1 MNISVAIWIVWAVV
15 LFWAVGAYN
24 RLVRLRSQA
33 IAAFTPLELQFSQ
46 YVTLVQGSFALPVEV
61 EEAGLRA
68 GVLAAARQFES
79 SLKAARGHP
88 LDALAMR
95 ALQTAHETL
104 CVSWQ
109 RLRDEPPDLAGE
121 PLPAVLQQQWE
132 HIALQVGNARDEFN
146 RQVRAYNEAIVQ
158 FPAHL
163 LAWLF
168 GFKPAHT
175 IT

>member
-1 MNISVAIWIVWAVV
+1 MSISVVIWLVWAVV

-33 IAAFTPLELQFSQ
+33 IAAFAPLEMQFSQ
-46 YVTLVQGSFALPVEV
+46 YVTLVQGSFSLSGEA

-68 GVLAAARQFES
+68 GMLAAARQFES
-79 SLKAARGHP
+79 SLKAARAHP

-95 ALQTAHETL
+95 ALETAHVAL
-104 CVSWQ
+104 SVSWA

-121 PLPAVLQQQWE
+121 PLPAVLQQQWA
-132 HIALQVGNARDEFN
+132 HIALQTDTARAEFN
-146 RQVRAYNEAIVQ
+146 RQVQAYNEAIVL

>member
-1 MNISVAIWIVWAVV
+1 MNIPLAIWVVWAVV

-33 IAAFTPLELQFSQ
+33 IAAFTPLDMQFTQ
-46 YVTLVQGSFALPVEV
+46 YVTLVQGSFALPSDD

-79 SLKAARGHP
+79 SLKAARAHP

-95 ALQTAHETL
+95 ALQTALETL
-104 CVSWQ
+104 CESWS

-121 PLPAVLQQQWE
+121 PLPAALQQQWE
-132 HIALQVGNARDEFN
+132 HITLQTGHAKAEFN
-146 RQVRAYNEAIVQ
+146 RLVQDYNDAIVQ

-168 GFKPAHT
+168 SFKPAHT

>member
-1 MNISVAIWIVWAVV
+1 MNIPLAIWVVWAVV

-33 IAAFTPLELQFSQ
+33 ITAFTPLEMQFIQ
-46 YVTLVQGSFALPVEV
+46 YVTLVQGSFALPSDD

-79 SLKAARGHP
+79 SLKAARAHP

-104 CVSWQ
+104 CESWS

-121 PLPAVLQQQWE
+121 ALPTVLLQQWGRITLHADKARNE
-132 HIALQVGNARDEFN
+132 FNLQVQD
-146 RQVRAYNEAIVQ
+146 YNDAIVQ

-168 GFKPAHT
+168 SFKPAYKFT
-175 IT
+175 

>member
-33 IAAFTPLELQFSQ
+33 IVAFSPLDLQFSQ
-46 YVTLVQGSFALPVEV
+46 YVILVQGSFAMPADA
-61 EEAGLRA
+61 EETGLRA
-68 GVLAAARQFES
+68 GVLAAASQFES
-79 SLKAARGHP
+79 SLKAARAHP

-95 ALQTAHETL
+95 ALQTARETL
-104 CVSWQ
+104 CMSWT
-109 RLRDEPPDLAGE
+109 RLRDMPPDLAGE
-121 PLPAVLQQQWE
+121 ALPTVLLQQWGRITLHADKAQ
-132 HIALQVGNARDEFN
+132 GEFN
-146 RQVRAYNEAIVQ
+146 RQVQAYNEAIGQ
-158 FPAHL
+158 FPAYL

>member
-24 RLVRLRSQA
+24 RLVRLRSQV
-33 IAAFTPLELQFSQ
+33 IAAFAPLAMQFTQ
-46 YVTLVQGSFALPVEV
+46 YVALVQGSLGLPADT

-79 SLKAARGHP
+79 SLNAARGHP

-95 ALQTAHETL
+95 ALQTAYETL
-104 CVSWQ
+104 DVSWQ

-121 PLPAVLQQQWE
+121 PLPALLQQQWE
-132 HIALQVGNARDEFN
+132 HIARQAGNARDEFN
-146 RQVRAYNEAIVQ
+146 RQVQAYNEAIMQ

-168 GFKPAHT
+168 SFKPAHT
-175 IT
+175 LI

>member
-1 MNISVAIWIVWAVV
+1 MSISVAIWVVWAVV

-33 IAAFTPLELQFSQ
+33 IAAFTPLEMQFTQ
-46 YVTLVQGSFALPVEV
+46 YVTLVQGSFALPTDV
-61 EEAGLRA
+61 EEAGSRA

-79 SLKAARGHP
+79 SLKAARLHP

-104 CVSWQ
+104 FMSWE
-109 RLRDEPPDLAGE
+109 RLREEPPDLAGE

-132 HIALQVGNARDEFN
+132 NIALQAANARDEFN
-146 RQVRAYNEAIVQ
+146 RQVQAYNEAIVQ

-168 GFKPAHT
+168 GFRPAHT